1 MRQKINRI
9 VAGVLA
15 FILMFT
21 IIPAQ
26 NAQAAP
32 AKLSIKDFYYT
43 SSGYETTFM
52 EKDDDYSGTLA
63 VYTYK
68 EMKTHRGIKVGSKL
82 SAVKSKYGNAAKKKF
97 NTKDSLNKYIKEYYF
112 AYGIDFSKWKSYVEY
127 AYKKNTKN
135 DRRLRFYLDKKDKV
149 TAIVYIYK
157 YKTYKLT
164 KKKVKSI
171 GLSFQAPKGK
181 KITTKTINGKKVQIL
196 PAGTK
201 LKYKQSKVPEFGILG
216 YVNLYDSKNG
226 LCGYTSIPINFTWS
240 FMNGQDIETFLDQS
254 SFLTIKPSNG
264 QLVKPNLKKLGKYN
278 YFELIIYD
286 NNQKG
291 GYDLPLRY
299 YFRLE

>member
-1 MRQKINRI
+1 MKQKKNKII
-9 VAGVLA
+9 AGVLA
-15 FILMFT
+15 FVLMFT

-26 NAQAAP
+26 NAAAAP

-43 SSGYETTFM
+43 SSGYEMTFM
-52 EKDDDYSGTLA
+52 EKDDDYSGTLSD
-63 VYTYK
+63 YTDK
-68 EMKTHRGIKVGSKL
+68 NLKTHRGIKVGNKL
-82 SAVKSKYGNAAKKKF
+82 SAVKKKYGKAAKKKF

-112 AYGIDFSKWKSYVEY
+112 EYGIDFSKWKSYVEY
-127 AYKKNTKN
+127 AHKKNTKN

-171 GLSFQAPKGK
+171 GLSFEAPKGK
-181 KITTKTINGKKVQIL
+181 KITTETIDGKQVQIL

-216 YVNLYDSKNG
+216 YVNMYDTKKRV
-226 LCGYTSIPINFTWS
+226 CGNTSIPINFTWNS
-240 FMNGQDIETFLDQS
+240 LNEQEIENFLQQS
-254 SFLTIKPSNG
+254 SFYRFNPSNG
-264 QLVKPNLKKLGKYN
+264 KYLETDYKKLGKYN

-286 NNQKG
+286 TDSKG
-291 GYDLPLRY
+291 GYDLPVRY
-299 YFRLE
+299 YFRLQ